1 MSAAALALA
10 SMPQPCPATDTAG
23 ETVAA
28 AALSVRRDDERVHR
42 GIEMIYRLQF
52 EAAEQHFGA
61 IAAAAPDHPLGYFF
75 LAMVSWWRVLLDL
88 DDRSHDEA
96 FYARLEECID
106 VCDARLKIDRDDFD
120 AVFFKGGAIGFRGRL
135 RGDRDQFLRAA
146 RDGLRCLPLLKRSRK
161 LDPDNKDALFGQG
174 LYNYF
179 AEVMPGKYPVIRH
192 LAWLLVRGD
201 RELGLQQLQEA
212 AAEGRYARTE
222 ARYFLAQIYR
232 LFEDDAETALT
243 HLDVLRRTY
252 PENALFHRFTARA
265 QAELGRWQ
273 RAVPLYSEVI
283 ERARAG
289 GRGYHLRSR
298 VEARYYLGKHAF
310 LQHRLAAAAVHFG
323 VADSL
328 GRTLGADLNG
338 QSVRKYVILVNLYL
352 GMIRDELG
360 QRDAAL
366 RQYAR
371 VRELPDHGDSH
382 RLARQFQKT
391 PYSSGRGA
399 AVGTTDKAHK

>member
-1 MSAAALALA
+1 M
-10 SMPQPCPATDTAG
+10 
-23 ETVAA
+23 
-28 AALSVRRDDERVHR
+28 
-42 GIEMIYRLQF
+42 
-52 EAAEQHFGA
+52 
-61 IAAAAPDHPLGYFF
+61 
-75 LAMVSWWRVLLDL
+75 
-88 DDRSHDEA
+88 
-96 FYARLEECID
+96 
-106 VCDARLKIDRDDFD
+106 
-120 AVFFKGGAIGFRGRL
+120 
-135 RGDRDQFLRAA
+135 
-146 RDGLRCLPLLKRSRK
+146 
-161 LDPDNKDALFGQG
+161 
-174 LYNYF
+174 
-179 AEVMPGKYPVIRH
+179 
-192 LAWLLVRGD
+192 
-201 RELGLQQLQEA
+201 
-212 AAEGRYARTE
+212 
-222 ARYFLAQIYR
+222 
-232 LFEDDAETALT
+232 
-243 HLDVLRRTY
+243 
-252 PENALFHRFTARA
+252 
-265 QAELGRWQ
+265 
-273 RAVPLYSEVI
+273 PLYSEVI